1 MATWYPRSDRPSI
14 DLKAGQSKY
23 NRYHQWE
30 KGPLSNLEKRIV
42 LLLEERRERD
52 VTAMSAEEIEAALGI
67 PCLYALESLQRKG
80 FVHEFLTV
88 AELREQRK
96 PKATLFDEVA
106 KEASKPKWLRRLGL

>member
-1 MATWYPRSDRPSI
+1 MAPWYLCSDRPSI

-23 NRYHQWE
+23 DRYHQWE

-80 FVHEFLTV
+80 FVHEYLTG
-88 AELREQRK
+88 AEFRERK